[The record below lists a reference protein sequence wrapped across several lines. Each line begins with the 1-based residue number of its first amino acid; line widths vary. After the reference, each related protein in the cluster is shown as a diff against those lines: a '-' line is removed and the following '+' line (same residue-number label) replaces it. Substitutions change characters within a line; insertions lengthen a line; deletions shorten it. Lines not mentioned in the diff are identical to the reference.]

1 MSDVSADRIKTIDAF
16 QGLSDDDLERVAS
29 LARPRDYEPGDEI
42 LRQDE
47 WPEDLLAIEEGTVEV
62 RRDGEVLAELG
73 DGCVVGERGVI
84 RRSLRNA
91 DVVAATPVKA
101 LFFHLNKVRS
111 LRKDV
116 PELDD
121 KLQAIADQRE
131 G

>member
-1 MSDVSADRIKTIDAF
+1 MSDVSTERIKKIDAF
-16 QGLSDDDLERVAS
+16 EDLSGDDLEKVAA
-29 LARPRDYEPGDEI
+29 LARPRDYAPGDEI

-101 LFFHLNKVRS
+101 LFFHLNKVKS
-111 LRKDV
+111 LRRDL
-116 PELDD
+116 PELDE
-121 KLQAIADQRE
+121 KLQAIAGQRD